1 MVNNSKEVQG
11 LLYKCAEME
20 SLLIILLGILHTKGA
35 LTDEEVAAIFEMS
48 EVPEI
53 LGARIKSIEEQ
64 GTHLLEARKKILR
77 EKLGITP
84 FTDEERGCEPI
95 IEGVLED
102 EELPGEARDPDKKL
116 H

>member
-1 MVNNSKEVQG
+1 MVKNSKEIQG
-11 LLYKCAEME
+11 LLYKCAELE
-20 SLLIILLGILHTKGA
+20 SLLIILLGILHTKGG
-35 LTDEEVAAIFEMS
+35 LSDEEVEAIFAMA

-53 LGARIKSIEEQ
+53 LGARIKNIEEQ
-64 GTHLLEARKKILR
+64 GVHLLEARKKILR

-84 FTDEERGCEPI
+84 FTDEEKGCEPI

-102 EELPGEARDPDKKL
+102 EELPGEARDPNKKL